1 MYIQQNN
8 NFSFSGYAKLRHID
22 TNLRRPSSL
31 IHTSD
36 SDDDRLNEG
45 GSHRKNRGSK
55 IITSIY
61 FIFKLSY
68 TNNILIQRTLLNLSR

>member
-45 GSHRKNRGSK
+45 GSHRKNRESMYT
-55 IITSIY
+55 IVTSMH
-61 FIFKLSY
+61 FIF
-68 TNNILIQRTLLNLSR
+68 

>member
-36 SDDDRLNEG
+36 SDDDRLNDD
-45 GSHRKNRGSK
+45 GSHRKNRGSRYL

-61 FIFKLSY
+61 FIFKLSFLGQHTY
-68 TNNILIQRTLLNLSR
+68 TTHTP